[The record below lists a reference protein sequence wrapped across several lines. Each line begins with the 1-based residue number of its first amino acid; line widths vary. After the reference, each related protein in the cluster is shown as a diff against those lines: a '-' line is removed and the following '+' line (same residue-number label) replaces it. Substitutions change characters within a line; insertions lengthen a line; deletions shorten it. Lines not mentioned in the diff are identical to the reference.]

1 MNKFLRILI
10 TIWELPQTLL
20 AGSMIFFLGR
30 KITGHESFKD
40 ARLFYVKKFPGAI
53 SLGRFI
59 ILNTGYSSDEKTKKH
74 EYGHSLQSL
83 YLGWLYI
90 IIVGLPSIIR
100 AFAWKL
106 LNLTVP
112 LTTEDI
118 LKTGQINWDSAERS
132 MQYRNTHSN
141 IYMFPG
147 HPA

>member
-106 LNLTVP
+106 LKL
-112 LTTEDI
+112 
-118 LKTGQINWDSAERS
+118 DSAS
-132 MQYRNTHSN
+132 YYRGYPENWANKLGFRRKKHAIPKHSQ
-141 IYMFPG
+141 
-147 HPA
+147 